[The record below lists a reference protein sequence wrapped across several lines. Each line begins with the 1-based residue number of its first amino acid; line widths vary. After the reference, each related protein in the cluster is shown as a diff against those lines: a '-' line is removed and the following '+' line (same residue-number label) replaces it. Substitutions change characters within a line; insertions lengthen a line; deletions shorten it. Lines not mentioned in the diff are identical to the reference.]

1 MQQGNGGNQLWN
13 MQAQLQESYPGTNNG
28 TPNSVTNSH
37 HGSVTSTGTNTG
49 LGMGM
54 SIMNGYS
61 TPDMSSQMQDTNNQ
75 VRQQQIFQQLQM
87 QKQSQQ
93 QKQQQQQLHQVHATS
108 QIPQQQ
114 QQQQQ
119 QQKPV
124 PQMNLQNTE
133 KFLDLVEHY
142 MKKIN
147 RPFERYPVVNGVRIN
162 LFVYY
167 YMVSYVGGFVKAYQ
181 EQKFPLIAKQLGIPA
196 NNQPVFNEFLQCYY
210 VNLRPFEQYAKTSES
225 LNDPQRRVM
234 LQQQQQQQQQF
245 QAQAQPRPQIPQKT
259 QVPQNT
265 GRPPIPGQVP
275 QAPQIKNT
283 SSHQEQLHQHQIH
296 LQQKFQEAQHKT
308 LLQQQ
313 QLLQKKATKNS
324 PTQYSQ
330 ASTPHDVPQS
340 PHVPINKANKITKPP
355 LKTAKS
361 RVSSI
366 NEEKI
371 VTVFAKGNRKP
382 DVIKNYTP
390 YTTTHDRPGGLDI
403 LNIERVGEQLDDMKP
418 VFLYFPELGKVDIKA
433 LSLGLLSGISAEINV
448 ALNVLLIISSDPN
461 THIPFEHC
469 KILLDSLSLLGK
481 KVIGKLWNFKYKSH
495 LSEST
500 KKLGKNMD
508 YVKPKSRI
516 DKIFEKYSRQF
527 GDEDYTIEVNA
538 FTSQEI
544 SSTKPDPP
552 HLHPNRYDD
561 KMNDKMNDNSSPPTS
576 LNQSIINVESVKGF
590 KIPSYLSMLHKC
602 RKQADSISMNI
613 YQKSYFDQEVVLV
626 EELST
631 ISLIFR
637 NFSFV
642 SNNNLYLARNPKYME
657 FLYTVIFATITKPEI
672 FKFERKRLS
681 LMKDALI
688 VLSNI
693 IHAIDIESELE
704 VWLVFSLA
712 YSFSSESSELRKP
725 TNMTTSKYIP
735 SVHRYHPHSVDIMS
749 KLLCTSYA
757 NREKVANLLTGKVRD
772 EHIIKMVGLNFGDDY
787 LETGSLFKAVFS
799 LFVSI
804 LPTDQMYQG
813 VEIFNEMYQTCLQSL
828 LGCLVL
834 TEFLDEAPGF
844 KRNIALD
851 FLLSEER
858 FGPILQHLSF
868 VYTAVNLNL
877 RAQASEENSL
887 ISAYAAELAN
897 SLTECAIQHAVANEN
912 VNEDLQK
919 LRNIPR
925 LFGALENQCG
935 ILVSPSAACNVTE
948 QIIKT
953 LKIKHKLETLLK

>member
-49 LGMGM
+49 LGMG
-54 SIMNGYS
+54 I
-61 TPDMSSQMQDTNNQ
+61 
-75 VRQQQIFQQLQM
+75 
-87 QKQSQQ
+87 
-93 QKQQQQQLHQVHATS
+93 
-108 QIPQQQ
+108 
-114 QQQQQ
+114 
-119 QQKPV
+119 
-124 PQMNLQNTE
+124 
-133 KFLDLVEHY
+133 
-142 MKKIN
+142 
-147 RPFERYPVVNGVRIN
+147 PFERYPVVNGVRIN

-196 NNQPVFNEFLQCYY
+196 NNQPV
-210 VNLRPFEQYAKTSES
+210 
-225 LNDPQRRVM
+225 
-234 LQQQQQQQQQF
+234 
-245 QAQAQPRPQIPQKT
+245 
-259 QVPQNT
+259 
-265 GRPPIPGQVP
+265 P

-296 LQQKFQEAQHKT
+296 LQQNFQEAQHKT

-576 LNQSIINVESVKGF
+576 LNQSIINES
-590 KIPSYLSMLHKC
+590 
-602 RKQADSISMNI
+602 
-613 YQKSYFDQEVVLV
+613 
-626 EELST
+626 
-631 ISLIFR
+631 
-637 NFSFV
+637 
-642 SNNNLYLARNPKYME
+642 
-657 FLYTVIFATITKPEI
+657 
-672 FKFERKRLS
+672 
-681 LMKDALI
+681 
-688 VLSNI
+688 
-693 IHAIDIESELE
+693 
-704 VWLVFSLA
+704 
-712 YSFSSESSELRKP
+712 
-725 TNMTTSKYIP
+725 
-735 SVHRYHPHSVDIMS
+735 
-749 KLLCTSYA
+749 
-757 NREKVANLLTGKVRD
+757 
-772 EHIIKMVGLNFGDDY
+772 
-787 LETGSLFKAVFS
+787 
-799 LFVSI
+799 
-804 LPTDQMYQG
+804 
-813 VEIFNEMYQTCLQSL
+813 
-828 LGCLVL
+828 
-834 TEFLDEAPGF
+834 
-844 KRNIALD
+844 
-851 FLLSEER
+851 
-858 FGPILQHLSF
+858 
-868 VYTAVNLNL
+868 
-877 RAQASEENSL
+877 
-887 ISAYAAELAN
+887 
-897 SLTECAIQHAVANEN
+897 
-912 VNEDLQK
+912 
-919 LRNIPR
+919 
-925 LFGALENQCG
+925 
-935 ILVSPSAACNVTE
+935 
-948 QIIKT
+948 
-953 LKIKHKLETLLK
+953 